1 MTIGADYFYFS
12 NDIRYTIYEIQY
24 KKGKHKMQNLLG
36 PTWIEINLDA
46 VANNVKNIKELIGE
60 KKELMAVVK
69 GNAYGHDV
77 LEVIPVVLN
86 NGATRLAVAR
96 LEEGIFLRKASID
109 VPILILG
116 LTLKQQAEL
125 LVSYN
130 ITPTVCKYETIEK
143 LSKFAVKEDKTV
155 KVHIKVDTGM
165 GRIGIFPSH
174 ILDFVKKVKVLKN
187 IEIEGIFTH
196 FSVADE
202 KDKTYTEEQFKK
214 FMEVLTILEKE
225 GIKIPVKHVGNSAT
239 LLDLPYMWLDLI
251 RPGISI
257 YGLYPSR
264 EVQKTVKLIPA
275 HSFKTRIVFLK
286 ELPAGEYISYGRT
299 YTTTKR
305 RTKVASLPVG
315 YADGY
320 NRLLSNQ
327 GEVLVRGRR
336 FPIIGRICMD
346 QCMIDVTNLPQVKIG
361 DEVVLWG
368 RQGQEEIIVEEIAE
382 KIGTINYE
390 VVHMP
395 DKKRVPKLFIKD
407 GKPWK
412 IKTMLGEKLL

>member
-1 MTIGADYFYFS
+1 M
-12 NDIRYTIYEIQY
+12 
-24 KKGKHKMQNLLG
+24 KKLLG
-36 PTWIEINLDA
+36 PTWIEVNLDA
-46 VANNVKNIKELIGE
+46 IAQNVRNIKKLIGE
-60 KKELMAVVK
+60 KTELMAVVK

-77 LEVIPVVLN
+77 LEVVPVVLN

-96 LEEGIFLRKASID
+96 LEEGIFLRKAGIT

-125 LVSYN
+125 LVSYS
-130 ITPTVCKYETIEK
+130 ITPTVSEYEMIEE
-143 LSKFAVKEDKTV
+143 LSKFAVKEERTA
-155 KVHIKVDTGM
+155 KVHLKVDTGM
-165 GRIGIFPSH
+165 GRIGILPDH
-174 ILDFVKKVKVLKN
+174 ILDLVKKIKALKN

-202 KDKTYTEEQFKK
+202 KDKTYTEMQFKK
-214 FMEVLTILEKE
+214 FMDVLTVLENE
-225 GIKIPVKHVGNSAT
+225 GIRIPVKHVGNSAA
-239 LLDLPYMWLDLI
+239 LLDLPHMCLDLV
-251 RPGISI
+251 RPGISV

-275 HSFKTRIVFLK
+275 QAFKTRIVFLK
-286 ELPAGEYISYGRT
+286 ELPTGEDISYGRT
-299 YTTTKR
+299 YTTKKKR
-305 RTKVASLPVG
+305 TVVASLPVG

-327 GEVLVRGRR
+327 GEVLIKGRR
-336 FPIIGRICMD
+336 FPVIGRVCMD
-346 QCMIDVTNLPQVKIG
+346 QTMVDVTNLPLVKVG

-368 RQGQEEIIVEEIAE
+368 RQGHEEITVEEIAE

-390 VVHMP
+390 IVHMP

>member
-1 MTIGADYFYFS
+1 M
-12 NDIRYTIYEIQY
+12 
-24 KKGKHKMQNLLG
+24 KKLLG
-36 PTWIEINLDA
+36 PTWIEVNLDA
-46 VANNVKNIKELIGE
+46 IAQNVRNIKQLIGE

-69 GNAYGHDV
+69 GNAYGHDI
-77 LEVIPVVLN
+77 LEVSSVVLN
-86 NGATRLAVAR
+86 NGATQLAVAR
-96 LEEGIFLRKASID
+96 LEEGIFLRKAGIT

-130 ITPTVCKYETIEK
+130 ITPTVCEYEMIEK
-143 LSKFAVKEDKTV
+143 LSESAIKEDKVV
-155 KVHIKVDTGM
+155 KVHLKVDTGM
-165 GRIGIFPSH
+165 GRIGIFPNH
-174 ILDFVKKVKVLKN
+174 ILDFVKKVKALKN

-214 FMEVLTILEKE
+214 FIEVLTILEKE

-239 LLDLPYMWLDLI
+239 LLDLPYMWLDLV

-286 ELPAGEYISYGRT
+286 ELPAGECISYGRT
-299 YTTTKR
+299 YATTKR
-305 RTKVASLPVG
+305 RTKIASLPIG

-327 GEVLVRGRR
+327 GEVLVRGKR
-336 FPIIGRICMD
+336 FPVIGRVCMD

-368 RQGQEEIIVEEIAE
+368 RQGQEEITVEEIAE

-390 VVHMP
+390 IVHMP

-412 IKTMLGEKLL
+412 IKTMLGKKLL

>member
-1 MTIGADYFYFS
+1 M
-12 NDIRYTIYEIQY
+12 
-24 KKGKHKMQNLLG
+24 KKLLG
-36 PTWIEINLDA
+36 STWIEINLDA
-46 VANNVKNIKELIGE
+46 IAQNVRNIKKLIGE

-69 GNAYGHDV
+69 GNGYGHDILEISSLV
-77 LEVIPVVLN
+77 LK

-96 LEEGIFLRKASID
+96 LEEGIFLRKAGIA
-109 VPILILG
+109 VPILVLG
-116 LTLKQQAEL
+116 LTSEQQVEL

-130 ITPTVCKYETIEK
+130 ITPTVSEYEMIEK
-143 LSKFAVKEDKTV
+143 LSESAFKEDKIV
-155 KVHIKVDTGM
+155 KVHLKVDTGM
-165 GRIGIFPSH
+165 GRIGIFSNH
-174 ILDFVKKVKVLKN
+174 VLNFIKKVKVLKN
-187 IEIEGIFTH
+187 VEIEGIFTH

-202 KDKTYTEEQFKK
+202 KDKSYTEKQFGK
-214 FMEVLTILEKE
+214 FMEVLTFLEKE
-225 GIKIPVKHVGNSAT
+225 GIRIPVKHVSNSAT
-239 LLDLPYMWLDLI
+239 LLDLPHMWLDLV
-251 RPGISI
+251 RPGISV

-275 HSFKTRIVFLK
+275 HTFKTRIVFLK

-299 YTTTKR
+299 YTTKQKR
-305 RTKVASLPVG
+305 TVIASLPVG

-327 GEVLVRGRR
+327 GEVLVRGKR
-336 FPIIGRICMD
+336 FPVIGRVCMD
-346 QCMIDVTNLPQVKIG
+346 QTMIDVTNLPQVEIG

-368 RQGQEEIIVEEIAE
+368 RQGQEEITVEEIAD
-382 KIGTINYE
+382 KIKTINYE

-412 IKTMLGEKLL
+412 VKTMFGEKIL

>member
-1 MTIGADYFYFS
+1 
-12 NDIRYTIYEIQY
+12 
-24 KKGKHKMQNLLG
+24 MQKLLG
-36 PTWIEINLDA
+36 PTWTEVNLDA
-46 VANNVKNIKELIGE
+46 IAQNVRNIKKLIGE

-69 GNAYGHDV
+69 GNAYGHDI
-77 LEVIPVVLN
+77 LEVSSVVLN

-96 LEEGIFLRKASID
+96 LEEGIFLRKAGIT
-109 VPILILG
+109 VPILVLG
-116 LTLKQQAEL
+116 LTLEQQVEL

-155 KVHIKVDTGM
+155 KIHIKVDTGM
-165 GRIGIFPSH
+165 GRIGIFPNH
-174 ILDFVKKVKVLKN
+174 VLDFVKKVKALKN

-202 KDKTYTEEQFKK
+202 KDKTYTEEQFRK
-214 FMEVLTILEKE
+214 FMGVLSALEKE
-225 GIKIPVKHVGNSAT
+225 GIKIPIKHVGNSAT
-239 LLDLPYMWLDLI
+239 LLDLPHMWLDLV

-257 YGLYPSR
+257 YGLYPSI
-264 EVQKTVKLIPA
+264 EVQKTLKLIPA

-286 ELPAGEYISYGRT
+286 ELSTGESISYGRT
-299 YTTTKR
+299 YATNQR

-336 FPIIGRICMD
+336 FPIIGRVCMD
-346 QCMIDVTNLPQVKIG
+346 QSMIDVTNLPQVEVG

-368 RQGQEEIIVEEIAE
+368 RQGQEEITVEEIAE

-390 VVHMP
+390 IVHIP

-407 GKPWK
+407 GKPYK
-412 IKTMLGEKLL
+412 IKSMLGEKLL

>member
-1 MTIGADYFYFS
+1 M
-12 NDIRYTIYEIQY
+12 
-24 KKGKHKMQNLLG
+24 KNLLG
-36 PTWIEINLDA
+36 PTWTEVNLDA
-46 VANNVKNIKELIGE
+46 IAQNVRNIKKLIGE

-69 GNAYGHDV
+69 GNAYGHDI
-77 LEVIPVVLN
+77 LEVSSVALN

-96 LEEGIFLRKASID
+96 LEEGIFLRKAGIT

-125 LVSYN
+125 LVLYN
-130 ITPTVCKYETIEK
+130 ITPTVCEYEMIEK
-143 LSKFAVKEDKTV
+143 LSESAIKENKVV
-155 KVHIKVDTGM
+155 KVHLKVDTGM
-165 GRIGIFPSH
+165 GRIGIFSH
-174 ILDFVKKVKVLKN
+174 DILRFIKKIRALKN
-187 IEIEGIFTH
+187 VEIEGIFTH

-202 KDKTYTEEQFKK
+202 KDKTYTEEQFRK
-214 FMEVLTILEKE
+214 FMEVLTVLEE
-225 GIKIPVKHVGNSAT
+225 EEIKIPIKHVGNSAT
-239 LLDLPYMWLDLI
+239 LLDLPHMWLDLV

-257 YGLYPSR
+257 YGLYPST
-264 EVQKTVKLIPA
+264 EVQKTIKLIPA

-286 ELPAGEYISYGRT
+286 ELSMGESIGYGRT
-299 YTTTKR
+299 YTTNQR
-305 RTKVASLPVG
+305 RTKVASLPLG

-327 GEVLVRGRR
+327 GEVLLRGRR

-346 QCMIDVTNLPQVKIG
+346 QSTIDVSSLLEVKIG

-368 RQGQEEIIVEEIAE
+368 RQGQEEITVEEIAE

-390 VVHMP
+390 IVHMP

>member
-1 MTIGADYFYFS
+1 
-12 NDIRYTIYEIQY
+12 
-24 KKGKHKMQNLLG
+24 MQKLLG
-36 PTWIEINLDA
+36 PTWMEINLDA
-46 VANNVKNIKELIGE
+46 ISQNVKNIKQLIGE

-69 GNAYGHDV
+69 GNAYGHDI
-77 LEVIPVVLN
+77 LEISLVVLN

-96 LEEGIFLRKASID
+96 LEEGIFLRKAGIT
-109 VPILILG
+109 VPILVLG

-130 ITPTVCKYETIEK
+130 ITSTVCEFEVIER
-143 LSKFAVKEDKTV
+143 LSNSAVKEDKIS
-155 KVHIKVDTGM
+155 KVHLKVDTGM
-165 GRIGIFPSH
+165 GRIGIYPNHVLNF
-174 ILDFVKKVKVLKN
+174 IKKVKALKN

-202 KDKTYTEEQFKK
+202 KDKTYTEEQFRK
-214 FMEVLTILEKE
+214 FMGVLAVLEME
-225 GIKIPVKHVGNSAT
+225 EIRIPIKHVSNSAT
-239 LLDLPYMWLDLI
+239 LLDLSHMWLDLV

-264 EVQKTVKLIPA
+264 EVKKTVKLIPA

-286 ELPAGEYISYGRT
+286 ELSAGECISYGRI
-299 YTTTKR
+299 YTTSQI
-305 RTKVASLPVG
+305 RTVVASLPVG

-327 GEVLVRGRR
+327 GEVLVRGKRV
-336 FPIIGRICMD
+336 PIIGRVCMD
-346 QCMIDVTNLPQVKIG
+346 QCMIDVTHLPQVEIG

-368 RQGQEEIIVEEIAE
+368 RQEQEEITVEEIAD
-382 KIGTINYE
+382 KIKTINYE

-407 GKPWK
+407 GRPYK
-412 IKTMLGEKLL
+412 IKSMLGEKLL

>member
-1 MTIGADYFYFS
+1 
-12 NDIRYTIYEIQY
+12 
-24 KKGKHKMQNLLG
+24 MQKLLG
-36 PTWIEINLDA
+36 PTWVEINLDA
-46 VANNVKNIKELIGE
+46 IASNVKNIKKLIGD

-69 GNAYGHDV
+69 GNAYGHDI
-77 LEVIPVVLN
+77 LEIASVVLN

-96 LEEGIFLRKASID
+96 LEEGIFLRKTGVT
-109 VPILILG
+109 VPILVLG

-130 ITPTVCKYETIEK
+130 ITPTVCEYEMIEK
-143 LSKFAVKEDKTV
+143 LSESAIKKDKLI
-155 KVHIKVDTGM
+155 KVHLKIDTGM
-165 GRIGIFPSH
+165 GRIGIFPH
-174 ILDFVKKVKVLKN
+174 DILRFIKRVRTLKN
-187 IEIEGIFTH
+187 VEIEGIFTH

-202 KDKTYTEEQFKK
+202 KDKTYTEKQFQK
-214 FMEVLTILEKE
+214 FMEVLTVLEKE
-225 GIKIPVKHVGNSAT
+225 GVRIPIKHVGNSAT
-239 LLDLPYMWLDLI
+239 FLDLPHMWLDLV
-251 RPGISI
+251 RPGISV

-286 ELPAGEYISYGRT
+286 ELSMGESIGYGRT
-299 YTTTKR
+299 YTTRKR

-327 GEVLVRGRR
+327 GEVLVRGNRVSV
-336 FPIIGRICMD
+336 IGRVCMD
-346 QCMIDVTNLPQVKIG
+346 QTMIDVSDLPQVEIG

-368 RQGQEEIIVEEIAE
+368 RQGQEEITVEEIAD
-382 KIGTINYE
+382 KIKTINYE
-390 VVHMP
+390 VVHMS
-395 DKKRVPKLFIKD
+395 DKKRVPKLFIKN
-407 GKPWK
+407 GRPWK

>member
-1 MTIGADYFYFS
+1 M
-12 NDIRYTIYEIQY
+12 
-24 KKGKHKMQNLLG
+24 KKLLG
-36 PTWIEINLDA
+36 STWTEIDLDA
-46 VANNVKNIKELIGE
+46 IASNVKNIKKLIGE

-69 GNAYGHDV
+69 GNAYGHDILEISSIV
-77 LEVIPVVLN
+77 LT

-96 LEEGIFLRKASID
+96 LEEAIFLRKSGIT
-109 VPILILG
+109 VPILILS

-130 ITPTVCKYETIEK
+130 ITPTVSEYTMIEK
-143 LSKFAVKEDKTV
+143 LSDSAFKEDKIV
-155 KVHIKVDTGM
+155 KVHLKVDTGM
-165 GRIGIFPSH
+165 GRIGISPNHVLNF
-174 ILDFVKKVKVLKN
+174 IKKVKVLKN
-187 IEIEGIFTH
+187 VEIEGIFTH

-202 KDKTYTEEQFKK
+202 KDKTYTEKQFQK
-214 FMEVLTILEKE
+214 FMEVLTVLKKE
-225 GIKIPVKHVGNSAT
+225 GIRIPVKHVGNSAT
-239 LLDLPYMWLDLI
+239 LLDFPHMWLDLL

-275 HSFKTRIVFLK
+275 HTFKTRIVFLK
-286 ELPAGEYISYGRT
+286 ELSMGESIGYGRT
-299 YTTTKR
+299 YTTKKKR
-305 RTKVASLPVG
+305 TVIASLPVG

-336 FPIIGRICMD
+336 FPVIGRVCMD
-346 QCMIDVTNLPQVKIG
+346 QTMIDVTNFPQVEIG

-368 RQGQEEIIVEEIAE
+368 RQGEEEITVEEIAE

-390 VVHMP
+390 IVHMP
-395 DKKRVPKLFIKD
+395 DKKRVPKLFIKN
-407 GKPWK
+407 GRPYK
-412 IKTMLGEKLL
+412 IKSMLGEILL

>member
-1 MTIGADYFYFS
+1 M
-12 NDIRYTIYEIQY
+12 
-24 KKGKHKMQNLLG
+24 
-36 PTWIEINLDA
+36 
-46 VANNVKNIKELIGE
+46 
-60 KKELMAVVK
+60 
-69 GNAYGHDV
+69 
-77 LEVIPVVLN
+77 
-86 NGATRLAVAR
+86 
-96 LEEGIFLRKASID
+96 
-109 VPILILG
+109 
-116 LTLKQQAEL
+116 
-125 LVSYN
+125 
-130 ITPTVCKYETIEK
+130 IEK
-143 LSKFAVKEDKTV
+143 LSESAIKEDKVV
-155 KVHIKVDTGM
+155 KVHLKVDTGM
-165 GRIGIFPSH
+165 GRIGIFPNH
-174 ILDFVKKVKVLKN
+174 ILDFVKKVKALKN

-214 FMEVLTILEKE
+214 FIEVLTILEKE

-239 LLDLPYMWLDLI
+239 LLDLPYMWLDLV

-286 ELPAGEYISYGRT
+286 ELPAGECISYGRT
-299 YTTTKR
+299 YATIKR
-305 RTKVASLPVG
+305 RTKIASLPIG

-336 FPIIGRICMD
+336 FPVIGRVCMD

-368 RQGQEEIIVEEIAE
+368 RQGQEEITVEEIAE

-390 VVHMP
+390 IVHMP

-412 IKTMLGEKLL
+412 IKTMLGKKLL

>member
-1 MTIGADYFYFS
+1 MFKLYAILNAK
-12 NDIRYTIYEIQY
+12 YE
-24 KKGKHKMQNLLG
+24 KKRENKMQKLLG
-36 PTWIEINLDA
+36 PTWVEINLDA
-46 VANNVKNIKELIGE
+46 IANNVKNIKKLIGE

-69 GNAYGHDV
+69 GNAYGHDI
-77 LEVIPVVLN
+77 LEIASVVLN

-96 LEEGIFLRKASID
+96 LEEGVFLRKSGIT
-109 VPILILG
+109 VPILVLG

-130 ITPTVCKYETIEK
+130 ITPTVSEYEMIEK
-143 LSKFAVKEDKTV
+143 LSDSVFKEGKIV
-155 KVHIKVDTGM
+155 KVHLKVDTGM
-165 GRIGIFPSH
+165 GRIGISPNHVLNF
-174 ILDFVKKVKVLKN
+174 IKKVKVLKN
-187 IEIEGIFTH
+187 VEIEGIFTH

-202 KDKTYTEEQFKK
+202 KDKTYTEKQFKK

-225 GIKIPVKHVGNSAT
+225 EIRIPVKHVGNSAT
-239 LLDLPYMWLDLI
+239 LLDLPHMWLDLV
-251 RPGISI
+251 RPGISV

-286 ELPAGEYISYGRT
+286 ELSTGESIGYGRT
-299 YTTTKR
+299 YATKKK
-305 RTKVASLPVG
+305 RTVVASLPVG

-327 GEVLVRGRR
+327 GQALVRGKRVSV
-336 FPIIGRICMD
+336 IGRVCMD
-346 QCMIDVTNLPQVKIG
+346 QTMIDVTDLPQVEIG

-368 RQGQEEIIVEEIAE
+368 RQGQEEISVEEIAD
-382 KIGTINYE
+382 KIKTINYE

-395 DKKRVPKLFIKD
+395 DKKRVPKLFIKN
-407 GKPWK
+407 GRPWK

>member
-1 MTIGADYFYFS
+1 M
-12 NDIRYTIYEIQY
+12 
-24 KKGKHKMQNLLG
+24 KKLLG
-36 PTWIEINLDA
+36 STWIEIDLDA
-46 VANNVKNIKELIGE
+46 IAQNVRNIKKLIGE

-69 GNAYGHDV
+69 GNGYGHDILEISSIV
-77 LEVIPVVLN
+77 LK

-96 LEEGIFLRKASID
+96 LEEGIFLRKAGIA
-109 VPILILG
+109 VPILVLG
-116 LTLKQQAEL
+116 LTLEQQVKL

-143 LSKFAVKEDKTV
+143 LSKFAVKEDKTA

-165 GRIGIFPSH
+165 GRIGIFPNH
-174 ILDFVKKVKVLKN
+174 VLDFVKKVKAFKN

-202 KDKTYTEEQFKK
+202 KDKAYTEAQFKK

-239 LLDLPYMWLDLI
+239 LLDFPHMWLDLV

-257 YGLYPSR
+257 YGLYPST

-275 HSFKTRIVFLK
+275 HSFKTRIIFLK
-286 ELPAGEYISYGRT
+286 ELPVGECISYGRT

-336 FPIIGRICMD
+336 FLIIGRVCMD
-346 QCMIDVTNLPQVKIG
+346 QTMIDVTNLPQVEVG

-368 RQGQEEIIVEEIAE
+368 RQGQEEITVEEIAE

-390 VVHMP
+390 IVHMP
-395 DKKRVPKLFIKD
+395 DKERVPKLFIKD
-407 GKPWK
+407 GRPWK
-412 IKTMLGEKLL
+412 IKTMLEERLL